1 LDSEEQVLIR
11 KCKEGSLRYQRLMYE
26 IHSPMVWGVCLR
38 YTQNKEDAQ
47 DILQNTFVTVFTK
60 LDAFEFKGALGAWI
74 RKIAVNTALMHYR
87 TNKKH
92 QMHITLDDVGFNLES
107 EDDVLQQLS
116 AADLVK
122 IIRKLPEGY
131 RIVFNLYGIEG
142 YSHKEIAEKLNITES
157 TSRSQYAR
165 ARKMLMHKLETEQL
179 KLNEQI
185 S

>member
-1 LDSEEQVLIR
+1 MNSEEKLLIT
-11 KCKEGSLRYQRLMYE
+11 KCKEGSLRHQRLMYE
-26 IHSPMVWGVCLR
+26 LHSPMAWGVCLR
-38 YTQNKEDAQ
+38 YTQSKEDAQ

-60 LDAFEFKGALGAWI
+60 LDAFKFKGELGAWI

-87 TNKKH
+87 SNKKH
-92 QMHITLDDVGFNLES
+92 QMHATLDDVGFNLES
-107 EDDVLQQLS
+107 EDDILQQLS

-131 RIVFNLYGIEG
+131 RVVFNLFGIEG
-142 YSHKEIAEKLNITES
+142 YSHKEISEKLNITES

-165 ARKMLMHKLETEQL
+165 ARKLLMKKLETEEL